1 MTAQAQGSTD
11 HVTEA
16 FSAGCEYVRM
26 FSGLDVHGPPPPNQR
41 GNWLQCT
48 LKDTSSVLPK
58 MLMLDNPVTI
68 SKTSALSAKSRN
80 SEDP

>member
-1 MTAQAQGSTD
+1 MRGANM
-11 HVTEA
+11 
-16 FSAGCEYVRM
+16 CECFRVWM
-26 FSGLDVHGPPPPNQR
+26 SMDPPPPNQR

-68 SKTSALSAKSRN
+68 SKTSALSARSRN